1 MKLFLTTACLAAAL
15 TMTGC
20 ASIFSGST
28 QTLTFKSVPDTANIT
43 ITNKLGEKIHTG
55 STPATVTLKR
65 GNGYF
70 KPAGYQV
77 TFSKEGFQT
86 KTVQVKATVNGWYIA
101 NIIFGGLIGFLIVDP
116 ATGAMYTLSP
126 SDINTLLDA
135 TQLVTTKKEQQ
146 SLTVMLVQ
154 DIPVVM
160 MKRAQYIATL
170 RQSQL

>member
-70 KPAGYQV
+70 KPAGYEI

-126 SDINTLLDA
+126 SDINSVLDPA
-135 TQLVTTKKEQQ
+135 QLFTTKNNGYQ

-154 DIPVVM
+154 DIPVDM
-160 MKRAQYIATL
+160 MKRAKYIPTL
-170 RQSQL
+170 

>member
-28 QTLTFKSVPDTANIT
+28 QTLTYKSVPDTANIT

-154 DIPVVM
+154 DIPVDM

-170 RQSQL
+170 

>member
-135 TQLVTTKKEQQ
+135 AQLSTTKKEQQ

-154 DIPVVM
+154 DIPVDM

-170 RQSQL
+170 

>member
-1 MKLFLTTACLAAAL
+1 MKLFLTTVCLTTAL

-20 ASIFSGST
+20 ASIFSGTT

-86 KTVQVKATVNGWYIA
+86 KTVQVKATVNGWYLA
-101 NIIFGGLIGFLIVDP
+101 NIIFGGLVGFLIVDP

-126 SDINTLLDA
+126 SDINTVLDA
-135 TQLVTTKKEQQ
+135 AQLSTTKKEHQ

-154 DIPVVM
+154 DIPVDV
-160 MKRAQYIATL
+160 MKRAQYITTL
-170 RQSQL
+170 

>member
-1 MKLFLTTACLAAAL
+1 
-15 TMTGC
+15 MTGC

-43 ITNKLGEKIHTG
+43 ITNKSGEKIHTS

-70 KPAGYQV
+70 KPAGYEI

-126 SDINTLLDA
+126 SDINSVLDPA
-135 TQLVTTKKEQQ
+135 QLSTTKNKGYQ

-154 DIPVVM
+154 DIPVDI
-160 MKRAQYIATL
+160 MKRAKYITTL
-170 RQSQL
+170 

>member
-20 ASIFSGST
+20 ASIFSGTT
-28 QTLTFKSVPDTANIT
+28 QTLTFKSVPDAANIT

-135 TQLVTTKKEQQ
+135 AQLSTTKKEQQ

-154 DIPVVM
+154 DIPVDM

-170 RQSQL
+170 

>member
-1 MKLFLTTACLAAAL
+1 MKIFLTTACLAATL

-43 ITNKLGEKIHTG
+43 ITNKLGEKIHTS

-70 KPAGYQV
+70 KPAGYEI

-126 SDINTLLDA
+126 SDINSVLDPA
-135 TQLVTTKKEQQ
+135 QLSTTKNKGYQ

-154 DIPVVM
+154 DISVDI
-160 MKRAQYIATL
+160 MKRAKYITTL
-170 RQSQL
+170 

>member
-1 MKLFLTTACLAAAL
+1 MKLFLTTACLVAAL

-135 TQLVTTKKEQQ
+135 AQLVTTKKEQQ

-154 DIPVVM
+154 DIPVDM

-170 RQSQL
+170 

>member
-135 TQLVTTKKEQQ
+135 AQLVTTKKEQQ

-154 DIPVVM
+154 DIPVDM

-170 RQSQL
+170 

>member
-20 ASIFSGST
+20 ASIFSGTT
-28 QTLTFKSVPDTANIT
+28 QTLTFKSVPDAANIT

-116 ATGAMYTLSP
+116 VTGAMYTLSP

-135 TQLVTTKKEQQ
+135 AQLSTTKKEQQ

-154 DIPVVM
+154 DIHLDM

-170 RQSQL
+170 

>member
-20 ASIFSGST
+20 ASIFSGTT
-28 QTLTFKSVPDTANIT
+28 QTLTFKSVPDAANIT

-116 ATGAMYTLSP
+116 ITGAMYTLSP

-135 TQLVTTKKEQQ
+135 AQLSTTKKEQQ

-154 DIPVVM
+154 DIPVDM

-170 RQSQL
+170 

>member
-1 MKLFLTTACLAAAL
+1 MKIFLTTACLAATL

-43 ITNKLGEKIHTG
+43 ITNKSGEKIHTS

-70 KPAGYQV
+70 KPAGYEI

-126 SDINTLLDA
+126 SDINSVLDPA
-135 TQLVTTKKEQQ
+135 QLSTTKNKGYQ

-154 DIPVVM
+154 DISVDI
-160 MKRAQYIATL
+160 MKRAKYITTL
-170 RQSQL
+170 

>member
-116 ATGAMYTLSP
+116 VTGAMYTLSP

-135 TQLVTTKKEQQ
+135 AQLSTTKKEQQ

-154 DIPVVM
+154 DIPVDM

-170 RQSQL
+170 

>member
-1 MKLFLTTACLAAAL
+1 MKIFLTTACLAATL

-43 ITNKLGEKIHTG
+43 ITNKLGEKIHTS

-70 KPAGYQV
+70 KPAGYEI

-126 SDINTLLDA
+126 SDINSVLDPA
-135 TQLVTTKKEQQ
+135 QLFTTKNNGYQ

-154 DIPVVM
+154 DIPVDI
-160 MKRAQYIATL
+160 MKRAKYITTL
-170 RQSQL
+170 

>member
-1 MKLFLTTACLAAAL
+1 MKLFLTIACLAAAL

-154 DIPVVM
+154 DIPVDM

-170 RQSQL
+170 

>member
-70 KPAGYQV
+70 KAAGYQV

-154 DIPVVM
+154 DIPVDM

-170 RQSQL
+170 

>member
-20 ASIFSGST
+20 ASIFSGTT
-28 QTLTFKSVPDTANIT
+28 QTLTFKSVPDAANIT

-65 GNGYF
+65 GHGYF

-135 TQLVTTKKEQQ
+135 TQLSTTKKGQQ

-154 DIPVVM
+154 DIPVDM

-170 RQSQL
+170 

>member
-1 MKLFLTTACLAAAL
+1 MKIFLTTACLAATL

-43 ITNKLGEKIHTG
+43 ITNKSGEKIHTS

-70 KPAGYQV
+70 KPAGYEI

-126 SDINTLLDA
+126 SDINSVLDPA
-135 TQLVTTKKEQQ
+135 QLSTTKNKGYQ

-154 DIPVVM
+154 DIPVDI
-160 MKRAQYIATL
+160 MKRAKYITTL
-170 RQSQL
+170 

>member
-1 MKLFLTTACLAAAL
+1 MKIFLTTACLAATL

-43 ITNKLGEKIHTG
+43 ITNKSGEKIHTS

-70 KPAGYQV
+70 KPAGYEI

-126 SDINTLLDA
+126 SDINSVLDPA
-135 TQLVTTKKEQQ
+135 QLSTTKNNGYQ

-154 DIPVVM
+154 DIPVDI
-160 MKRAQYIATL
+160 MKRAKYITTL
-170 RQSQL
+170 

>member
-28 QTLTFKSVPDTANIT
+28 QTLTFKSVPDAANIT

-65 GNGYF
+65 GHGYF

-135 TQLVTTKKEQQ
+135 TQLSTTKKEQQ

-154 DIPVVM
+154 DIPVDM

-170 RQSQL
+170 

>member
-20 ASIFSGST
+20 ASIFSGTT
-28 QTLTFKSVPDTANIT
+28 QTLTFKSVPDAANIT

-154 DIPVVM
+154 DIPVDM

-170 RQSQL
+170 

>member
-1 MKLFLTTACLAAAL
+1 MKKLFTASIIATTLTF
-15 TMTGC
+15 TGC

-28 QTLTFKSVPDTANIT
+28 QTLTFKSVPDTANIS
-43 ITNKLGEKIHTG
+43 ITNKAGEKIHTG

-65 GNGYF
+65 GNGF
-70 KPAGYQV
+70 FQPASYEVTFTKDGYQPKKIQV
-77 TFSKEGFQT
+77 T
-86 KTVQVKATVNGWYIA
+86 ANVNGWYIA

-146 SLTVMLVQ
+146 SLTVMMVQ
-154 DIPVVM
+154 DIPVDM

-170 RQSQL
+170 

>member
-28 QTLTFKSVPDTANIT
+28 QTLTFKSVPDTANST

-154 DIPVVM
+154 DIPVDM

-170 RQSQL
+170 

>member
-1 MKLFLTTACLAAAL
+1 MKIFLTTACLAATL

-43 ITNKLGEKIHTG
+43 ITNKSGEKIHTS

-70 KPAGYQV
+70 KPAGYEI

-101 NIIFGGLIGFLIVDP
+101 NIIFGGLIGLLIVDP

-126 SDINTLLDA
+126 SDINSVLDPA
-135 TQLVTTKKEQQ
+135 QLSTTKNKGYQ

-154 DIPVVM
+154 DISVDI
-160 MKRAQYIATL
+160 MKRAKYITTL
-170 RQSQL
+170 

>member
-1 MKLFLTTACLAAAL
+1 MKIFLTTACLAATL

-43 ITNKLGEKIHTG
+43 ITNKSGEKIHTS

-70 KPAGYQV
+70 KPAGYEI

-126 SDINTLLDA
+126 SDINSVLD
-135 TQLVTTKKEQQ
+135 LSTTKNKGYQ

-154 DIPVVM
+154 DISVDI
-160 MKRAQYIATL
+160 MKRAKYITTL
-170 RQSQL
+170 

>member
-1 MKLFLTTACLAAAL
+1 MKIFLTTACLAATL

-43 ITNKLGEKIHTG
+43 ITNKSGEKIHTS

-70 KPAGYQV
+70 KPAGYEI

-126 SDINTLLDA
+126 SDINSVLDPA
-135 TQLVTTKKEQQ
+135 QLFTTKNNGYQ

-154 DIPVVM
+154 DIPVDI
-160 MKRAQYIATL
+160 MKRAKYITTL
-170 RQSQL
+170 

>member
-20 ASIFSGST
+20 ASIFSGTT
-28 QTLTFKSVPDTANIT
+28 QTLTFKSVPDAANIT

-65 GNGYF
+65 GSGYF

-116 ATGAMYTLSP
+116 VTGAMYTLSP

-135 TQLVTTKKEQQ
+135 AQLSTTKKEQQ

-154 DIPVVM
+154 DIPVDM

-170 RQSQL
+170 

>member
-1 MKLFLTTACLAAAL
+1 MKLFLTTACLAVAL

-20 ASIFSGST
+20 ASIFSGTT
-28 QTLTFKSVPDTANIT
+28 QTLTFKSVPDAANIT

-116 ATGAMYTLSP
+116 ITGAMYTLSP

-135 TQLVTTKKEQQ
+135 AQLSTTKKEQQ

-154 DIPVVM
+154 DIPVDM

-170 RQSQL
+170 

>member
-43 ITNKLGEKIHTG
+43 IINKLGEKIHTG

-154 DIPVVM
+154 DIPVDM

-170 RQSQL
+170 

>member
-28 QTLTFKSVPDTANIT
+28 QTLAFKSVPDTANIT

-154 DIPVVM
+154 DIPVDM

-170 RQSQL
+170 

>member
-116 ATGAMYTLSP
+116 VTGAMYTLSP

-154 DIPVVM
+154 DIPVDM

-170 RQSQL
+170 

>member
-20 ASIFSGST
+20 ASIFSGTT
-28 QTLTFKSVPDTANIT
+28 QTLTFKSVPDAANIT

-86 KTVQVKATVNGWYIA
+86 KTVQVKATINGWYIA

-116 ATGAMYTLSP
+116 ITGAMYTLSP

-135 TQLVTTKKEQQ
+135 AQLSTTKKEQQ

-154 DIPVVM
+154 DIPVDM

-170 RQSQL
+170 